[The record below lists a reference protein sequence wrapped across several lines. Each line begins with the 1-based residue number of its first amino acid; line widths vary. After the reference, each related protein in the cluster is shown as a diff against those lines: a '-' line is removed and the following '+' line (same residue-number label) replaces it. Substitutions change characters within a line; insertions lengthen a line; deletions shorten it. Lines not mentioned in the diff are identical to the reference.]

1 MKILVSSCLLGDN
14 TKYNG
19 MSNKNDELIKFL
31 KNYEVIKV
39 CPEVMG
45 GLSIPR
51 DPSEI
56 VDGRILTNKGID
68 VTSYFQSGAK
78 KVLDIVQKEKIK
90 VAIFK
95 KNSPS
100 CGYKT
105 IYDGSFN
112 NKKIK
117 GNGITAALLEQHGI
131 IILNEDNYRDYFK

>member
-78 KVLDIVQKEKIK
+78 KVLDIVQKENIK

-95 KNSPS
+95 KHSPS
-100 CGYKT
+100 CGYKI
-105 IYDGSFN
+105 IYDGSFS